1 MILVFFPSLT
11 FHQLHKTSGSTWFV
25 SKSVWQ
31 PDIPFQ
37 MCPLPAV
44 CWWHQHISTVARPQW
59 VRNCHLL
66 DSTTGP
72 ERECEG
78 EQGPAVSRWT
88 SSLPYDFQKWTEEI
102 RKALM
107 LKSFTGCTL
116 GSSDP
121 ALPQVSP
128 SQRHQP
134 SAHGPQGKGAV
145 PGPCPTAGSSGCFKI
160 NRRADGEADY
170 CSS

>member
-1 MILVFFPSLT
+1 
-11 FHQLHKTSGSTWFV
+11 
-25 SKSVWQ
+25 
-31 PDIPFQ
+31 
-37 MCPLPAV
+37 
-44 CWWHQHISTVARPQW
+44 
-59 VRNCHLL
+59 
-66 DSTTGP
+66 
-72 ERECEG
+72 
-78 EQGPAVSRWT
+78 
-88 SSLPYDFQKWTEEI
+88 
-102 RKALM
+102 M

-170 CSS
+170 CSSQGDDADVPASCWLSIRINQEMVRHMISEATAPPGKREGRREKQLCKMSCQRCGCLQRQEKLPVKGRLFKKKSRNGLRVWVFICTHVLLCSCTVPSS